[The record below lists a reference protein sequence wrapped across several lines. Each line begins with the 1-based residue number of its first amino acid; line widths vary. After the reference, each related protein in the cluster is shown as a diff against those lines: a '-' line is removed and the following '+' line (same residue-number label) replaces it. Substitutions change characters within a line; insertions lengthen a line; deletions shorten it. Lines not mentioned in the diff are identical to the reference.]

1 MTDIASTF
9 TRLSD
14 LLHRSFAAAAAR
26 DLDVIYQ
33 IELGDPTSSDTARY
47 HLVVREGRL
56 LVARGQ
62 HANPHLTLTFTD
74 LATHI
79 DVLTGKLDP
88 MQAFLESRM
97 RADGH
102 IVLAMRMLQLF
113 VPQYAATGPEQL
125 R

>member
-1 MTDIASTF
+1 MTDIDSTF

-14 LLHRSFAAAAAR
+14 LLHRSFTAAAAR

-33 IELGDPTSSDTARY
+33 IKLGDPTSSDTARY
-47 HLVVREGRL
+47 HLIVREGQL

-62 HANPHLTLTFTD
+62 HANPQLTLTFTD

-88 MQAFLESRM
+88 MRAFLESRM